1 MISKKLAN
9 SSNKKHSLLK
19 EKDAIM
25 GEADWV
31 KDYGVRSVRSLLGLP
46 GRRKR
51 RNVTRRLGGVLTGA
65 DR

>member
-1 MISKKLAN
+1 MISKKVAN
-9 SSNKKHSLLK
+9 SSNKKHSLLN

-51 RNVTRRLGGVLTGA
+51 WNITRRLGGVLTGA